1 MNQRTRY
8 FTHSCLDKNKAMILM
23 ASIMVARGSSFIF
36 SKWLMDDLE
45 PMNVL
50 SVRFCLAFV
59 ILAVIF
65 HKKLLVLDKKTV
77 FKGMLLGMGYTLNML
92 VEMYSLKLIDAGTCS
107 FIENSAIVIVPLY
120 VAVQTRTLPQKKTV
134 YCALIAFAGV
144 GLLTISGGATS
155 FNLGSFL
162 AILGALIFGVCVLI
176 TDYVSRD
183 GDPITMGVLQ
193 IGFMGLFSTI
203 LTFATEKPRLPQT
216 DIEWSMILMLALV
229 CSCFGFTFQPLAQKY
244 LSAETAGVF
253 TAINPLS
260 TCFLGIL
267 LGQEDADGFKLLG
280 GILVVIA
287 VLLSIRKD
295 KAVGSKATDMKMK

>member
-1 MNQRTRY
+1 MNKKQNNNQMPMSLAHR
-8 FTHSCLDKNKAMILM
+8 HLENNGAMILM

-36 SKWLMDDLE
+36 SKWLMDGLE

-50 SVRFCLAFV
+50 AVRFCLAFL
-59 ILAVIF
+59 ILAIIF
-65 HKKLLVLDKKTV
+65 HKKLLVLDKKTF
-77 FKGMLLGMGYTLNML
+77 FKGMLLGFSYTLNMV
-92 VEMYSLKLIDAGTCS
+92 VEMYGLRLIDAGTCS

-120 VAVQTRTLPQKKTV
+120 MAVLTRTLPKKKIV
-134 YCALIAFAGV
+134 YCALIAFVGV
-144 GLLTISGGATS
+144 GFLTLSSGAS
-155 FNLGSFL
+155 AINAGSLL
-162 AILGALIFGVCVLI
+162 AILAALIFGVCIVI
-176 TDYVSRD
+176 TDYVSRE

-193 IGFMGLFSTI
+193 IGFMGVFSTI
-203 LTFATEKPRLPQT
+203 LTFTVETPRLPVNAV
-216 DIEWSMILMLALV
+216 EWSMILMLALI

-267 LGQEDADGFKLLG
+267 LGQEDADIFKILG
-280 GILVVIA
+280 GILVVLA

-295 KAVGSKATDMKMK
+295 KVY

>member
-1 MNQRTRY
+1 MNKKRNINQMQAG
-8 FTHSCLDKNKAMILM
+8 FANWHLDKKGAMILM

-36 SKWLMDDLE
+36 SKWLMDGLE

-50 SVRFCLAFV
+50 AVRFTLAFV

-65 HKKLLVLDKKTV
+65 HKKLLVLDKKTL
-77 FKGMLLGMGYTLNML
+77 FKGMLLGLGYTINMV
-92 VEMYSLKLIDAGTCS
+92 VEMYSLRLIDAGTCS

-120 VAVQTRTLPQKKTV
+120 MAVLTRTFPQKKTI
-134 YCALIAFAGV
+134 YCALIAFVGV
-144 GLLTISGGATS
+144 GFLTISSGVSAL
-155 FNLGSFL
+155 NAGSLL
-162 AILGALIFGVCVLI
+162 AILSALIFGVCVVI
-176 TDYVSRD
+176 TDYVSRE
-183 GDPITMGVLQ
+183 GDPVTMGVLQ

-203 LTFATEKPRLPQT
+203 LTFVMETPRLPVNG
-216 DIEWSMILMLALV
+216 IEWSMILMLALI

-260 TCFLGIL
+260 TCLLGIM
-267 LGQEDADGFKLLG
+267 LGQEDADVFKLLG
-280 GILVVIA
+280 GILVVMA

-295 KAVGSKATDMKMK
+295 KAY

>member
-1 MNQRTRY
+1 MEKKIHMN
-8 FTHSCLDKNKAMILM
+8 KNGAMILM

-36 SKWLMDDLE
+36 SKWLMDGLE

-50 SVRFCLAFV
+50 SVRFLLAFV

-65 HKKLLVLDKKTV
+65 HKKLLVLDRKTL
-77 FKGMLLGMGYTLNML
+77 FKGFLLGLGYTLNMV
-92 VEMYSLKLIDAGTCS
+92 VEMYALKLIDAGTCS

-120 VAVQTRTLPQKKTV
+120 VSLLTWTLPKKKTI
-134 YCALIAFAGV
+134 YCALIAFVGV
-144 GLLTISGGATS
+144 GLLTISGGAATA
-155 FNLGSFL
+155 NAGCFL
-162 AILGALIFGVCVLI
+162 AILGALIFGVCVVI
-176 TDYVSRD
+176 TDYVSRE
-183 GDPITMGVLQ
+183 GDPVTMGVLQ

-203 LTFATEKPRLPQT
+203 LTFAIETPRLPANSL
-216 DIEWSMILMLALV
+216 EWSMILMLALI

-260 TCFLGIL
+260 TCLLGIL
-267 LGQEDADGFKLLG
+267 LQGEKADIFKVTG
-280 GILVVIA
+280 GILVVAA

-295 KAVGSKATDMKMK
+295 KVAE

>member
-1 MNQRTRY
+1 MEKKLNKNQRPLHFLHGR
-8 FTHSCLDKNKAMILM
+8 LDKNGAMILM

-36 SKWLMDDLE
+36 SKWLMDGLE

-50 SVRFCLAFV
+50 SVRFTLAFA

-65 HKKLLVLDKKTV
+65 HKKLLALDKKTL
-77 FKGMLLGMGYTLNML
+77 FKGMLLGLAYTLNMV
-92 VEMYSLKLIDAGTCS
+92 VEMYSLRLIDAGTCS

-120 VAVQTRTLPQKKTV
+120 MAVLTRILPRRKTV

-144 GLLTISGGATS
+144 GLLTISGGVAAGI
-155 FNLGSFL
+155 NMGSFL
-162 AILGALIFGVCVLI
+162 AILSALIFGVCIVI
-176 TDYVSRD
+176 TDYVSRE
-183 GDPITMGVLQ
+183 GDPVTMGVLQ

-203 LTFATEKPRLPQT
+203 LAFVLETPRLPANG
-216 DIEWSMILMLALV
+216 IEWSMILMLALI

-253 TAINPLS
+253 TAVNPLS
-260 TCFLGIL
+260 TCLLGIM
-267 LGQEDADGFKLLG
+267 LGQEDADIFKLCG

-295 KAVGSKATDMKMK
+295 KVY

>member
-1 MNQRTRY
+1 MNKKRNINQMQAG
-8 FTHSCLDKNKAMILM
+8 FANWHLDKKGAMILM

-36 SKWLMDDLE
+36 SKWLMDGLE

-50 SVRFCLAFV
+50 AVRFTLAFV

-65 HKKLLVLDKKTV
+65 HKKLLVLDKKTL
-77 FKGMLLGMGYTLNML
+77 FKGMLLGLGYTINMV
-92 VEMYSLKLIDAGTCS
+92 VEMYSLRLIDAGTCS

-120 VAVQTRTLPQKKTV
+120 MAVLTRTFPQKKTI
-134 YCALIAFAGV
+134 YCALVAFVGV
-144 GLLTISGGATS
+144 GFLTISSGVSAL
-155 FNLGSFL
+155 NEGSLL
-162 AILGALIFGVCVLI
+162 AILSALIFGVCVVI
-176 TDYVSRD
+176 TDYVSRE
-183 GDPITMGVLQ
+183 GDPVTMGVLQ

-203 LTFATEKPRLPQT
+203 LTFVMETPRLPING
-216 DIEWSMILMLALV
+216 IEWSMILMLALI

-260 TCFLGIL
+260 TCLLGIM
-267 LGQEDADGFKLLG
+267 LGQEDADIFKLLG
-280 GILVVIA
+280 GILVVMA

-295 KAVGSKATDMKMK
+295 KAY